1 MERRDLG
8 LTGIQLSVIGVG
20 ARASFD
26 VIGKESQSAR
36 RTLVDEALASSV
48 NFFETSPDTGDADG
62 ILASSLTGRRQR
74 AVIASS
80 LHTGEQRLVHAQID
94 RLLRLFDQR
103 LDLLLVE
110 GPESWSDFEPV
121 FRQMKADRTL
131 GAAGISC
138 PDPAGF
144 PALAELIREQA
155 IEVIQIAYN
164 PATPQAAREILPL
177 AAQAGVGVIVAQPF
191 ESGDL
196 LDTSAPGRM
205 LASLRGYRVKSLPQ
219 AILKWILS
227 DSRVCSVV
235 VGTRRQRHLRE
246 NMAAGE
252 PPWLA
257 PADRA
262 LITDHYRHNP
272 VDLRYR

>member
-1 MERRDLG
+1 M
-8 LTGIQLSVIGVG
+8 QLPVIGIG

-36 RTLVDEALASSV
+36 RSLVDEALAASA
-48 NFFETSPDTGDADG
+48 NFFETSPDAGDADG

-74 AVIASS
+74 AIVASS
-80 LHTGEQRLVHAQID
+80 LHAGDKRLVHAQID
-94 RLLRLFDQR
+94 RLLRLFDER

-121 FRQMKADRTL
+121 FRQMKSDRSL
-131 GAAGISC
+131 RAAGVSC
-138 PDPAGF
+138 PDPSGF
-144 PALAELIREQA
+144 PALAGLIREHA
-155 IEVIQIAYN
+155 VDVIQIAYN

-177 AAQAGVGVIVAQPF
+177 AAQAGVGVIVGQPF

-196 LDTSAPGRM
+196 LDTSPPGSL
-205 LASLRGYRVKSLPQ
+205 LASLRRYKVNSWPQ

-227 DSRVCSVV
+227 DSRVSSVV
-235 VGTRRQRHLRE
+235 VGTRRQQHLLE
-246 NMAAGE
+246 NLSAGE
-252 PPWLA
+252 PPWLV
-257 PADRA
+257 PGDRA
-262 LITDHYRHNP
+262 LIAGHYRHNP